1 MLRLER
7 GIERFLRE
15 KEKNEFSQF
24 KYIQSVHNFVMT
36 MFYIV
41 MLVLLIIAIINLV
54 RALKKSKSNSKLLG
68 VTINIIAIVLLL
80 TALVIGWLL
89 M

>member
-1 MLRLER
+1 
-7 GIERFLRE
+7 
-15 KEKNEFSQF
+15 
-24 KYIQSVHNFVMT
+24 

-54 RALKKSKSNSKLLG
+54 RALKESKSNSKLLG
-68 VTINIIAIVLLL
+68 VTINIIAIVFLL

>member
-1 MLRLER
+1 
-7 GIERFLRE
+7 
-15 KEKNEFSQF
+15 
-24 KYIQSVHNFVMT
+24 

-54 RALKKSKSNSKLLG
+54 RALRENESNSKLLG
-68 VTINIIAIVLLL
+68 VTINILAIVLLL